1 MIRSVQESFTVETSY
16 STNQTVELRRSQT
29 SKRRNGTWNLIV
41 SVHEE
46 EPVAD
51 ETAEPV
57 LRRSERERRQ
67 PDHYGEWLGIA
78 NDNVKEPATVK
89 EALDNSYKA
98 EWTTAMK
105 KEMKSLYANDV
116 WDLVLLPEDRKAVGS
131 KWVFKRK
138 IGADGMVERYKA
150 RLVAQGFSQ
159 KSGLDYDQT
168 LSPVVR
174 FESLRTMIALAVQN
188 GLKLHQMDVTTAF
201 LNGTL
206 KEEVY
211 MKQPEG
217 FIAEGQEHLFCL
229 DFPPPWV
236 S

>member
-1 MIRSVQESFTVETSY
+1 MIRRVQEYFTASRDVVFDESNRGVEKEPNEQAEKRY
-16 STNQTVELRRSQT
+16 VEFDCLR
-29 SKRRNGTWNLIV
+29 
-41 SVHEE
+41 EE
-46 EPVAD
+46 EPANYLSEEEPAAD

-89 EALDNSYKA
+89 EALDNSDKA
-98 EWTTAMK
+98 EWMSAMK
-105 KEMKSLYANDV
+105 KEMKPLYANDV
-116 WDLVLLPEDRKAVGS
+116 WDLVVLPKDRKAVGS

-150 RLVAQGFSQ
+150 RLVAQEFSK

-168 LSPVVR
+168 FSPVVR

-188 GLKLHQMDVTTAF
+188 GLKLHQMDVTT
-201 LNGTL
+201 
-206 KEEVY
+206 
-211 MKQPEG
+211 
-217 FIAEGQEHLFCL
+217 EH
-229 DFPPPWV
+229 
-236 S
+236 